1 MSKTA
6 APKLSLNEAIIAHLL
21 RQSSP
26 EPLFGLELVRRSPAG
41 KLRLKKGTI
50 YVTLERM
57 EKKGL
62 LLSELETSPPPQIK
76 KGDFYIPRR
85 MYRLTPLGEQA
96 LESLEQA
103 VAQIP
108 GFLMGP

>member
-1 MSKTA
+1 MKQASTI
-6 APKLSLNEAIIAHLL
+6 KLSLNEAIIIHLL

-26 EPLFGLELVRRSPAG
+26 QPLFGLELVRRSSASN
-41 KLRLKKGTI
+41 LQLKKGTI

-62 LLSELETSPPPQIK
+62 VASKLETSPPPHIK

-85 MYRLTPLGEQA
+85 MYHLTPLGA
-96 LESLEQA
+96 RSLAGLEDA

-108 GFLMGP
+108 GFLLRS

>member
-1 MSKTA
+1 MSKSS

-26 EPLFGLELVRRSPAG
+26 EPLFGLELVRRSSTG
-41 KLRLKKGTI
+41 KLQLKKGTI

-62 LLSELETSPPPQIK
+62 VLSELETSPPPHIK
-76 KGDFYIPRR
+76 EGDFYIPRR
-85 MYRLTPLGEQA
+85 MYKLTPVGEQA
-96 LESLEQA
+96 LVALEQA

-108 GFLMGP
+108 GFLVGS

>member
-1 MSKTA
+1 MKKIAT
-6 APKLSLNEAIIAHLL
+6 PKVSLNEAIIAHLL
-21 RQSSP
+21 RQNSP
-26 EPLFGLELVRRSPAG
+26 NPLFGLELVRRSSTG
-41 KLRLKKGTI
+41 KKKKKKGTI

-62 LLSELETSPPPQIK
+62 VLSELETSPPPHIK
-76 KGDFYIPRR
+76 EGDFYIPRR

-96 LESLEQA
+96 LAGLEEA

-108 GFLMGP
+108 GFLVGS

>member
-1 MSKTA
+1 MEKISI
-6 APKLSLNEAIIAHLL
+6 PKLSLNEAIIAHLL

-26 EPLFGLELVRRSPAG
+26 DPLFGLEMVRRSSTG
-41 KLRLKKGTI
+41 KLQLKKGTI

-62 LLSELETSPPPQIK
+62 VLSDLETSPPPHIK
-76 KGDFYIPRR
+76 EGDFYIPRR
-85 MYRLTPLGEQA
+85 MYQLTPLGKQA
-96 LESLEQA
+96 LTALEEA

-108 GFLMGP
+108 GFLVGS